1 MDFVG
6 ELLKLSKQK
15 PLVPDKVIIYT
26 AFMLDKGVSYEL
38 EMVVDKNL
46 NTLAMTA
53 FTTTQLTHDDK
64 VLYSEE
70 TLAKE
75 LANKLGIRYFKTRQG
90 VMYDTKETISPEDSP
105 TEH

>member
-1 MDFVG
+1 MDFIS

-15 PLVPDKVIIYT
+15 PLVPDKVIIYN

-38 EMVVDKNL
+38 EMVVDRNL
-46 NTLAMTA
+46 DTLAVTMYA
-53 FTTTQLTHDDK
+53 TTQLSHEDK

-90 VMYDTKETISPEDSP
+90 VMYDTKEAVPSEDSP